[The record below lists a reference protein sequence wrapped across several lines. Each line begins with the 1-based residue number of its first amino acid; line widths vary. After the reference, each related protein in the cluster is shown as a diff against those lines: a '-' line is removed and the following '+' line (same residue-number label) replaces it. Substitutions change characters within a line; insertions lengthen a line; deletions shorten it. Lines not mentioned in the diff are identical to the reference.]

1 MSATYLLT
9 EQATLTLAAGRYRQ
23 FVRSTASGI
32 IGTPLPDS
40 VAPEP
45 LGIAKATHLV
55 LSLDRSVLAGG
66 SCQRQRDGVT
76 GVYYDMALVRI
87 PAALRDFTGGQAEMP
102 VSGATVAIALHSLSS
117 AFPELRRHLYTEQGE
132 LRSYV
137 NVFVNEDD
145 VRTLAGLQTNVSE
158 HDTLMIVPSIAGG

>member
-1 MSATYLLT
+1 
-9 EQATLTLAAGRYRQ
+9 
-23 FVRSTASGI
+23 
-32 IGTPLPDS
+32 
-40 VAPEP
+40 
-45 LGIAKATHLV
+45 
-55 LSLDRSVLAGG
+55 
-66 SCQRQRDGVT
+66 
-76 GVYYDMALVRI
+76 
-87 PAALRDFTGGQAEMP
+87 MP